1 MSLSYIMMGL
11 GWVLKL
17 MYMLCSNYGV
27 ALILFTIIVKAILFP
42 LTLKQQKSMMK
53 TQKLQPILNELQ
65 QKYGNDKEKLNQE
78 TMKIYQKYKIN
89 PMSGCLPLL
98 IQLPILLAL
107 YWVVRQPM
115 VYIMGFGGDEVWRA
129 INAIEDFSATN
140 PDAVN
145 ALLSS
150 MNIEGFNVFRDAN
163 YSNFGMY
170 EIQVARFL
178 QDYPDVMNSPWI
190 TEMGRNILVLNF
202 DFLGIDLSQTPD
214 LWSIVGLITG
224 NIPENFGWSTVGL
237 WLIAILSGVSAYA
250 SSKISQA
257 LQPQQQPQVDE
268 NGVEKANPMKTMM
281 IIMPIF
287 SAWIAFTLPAA
298 IGFYW
303 VLSNVIQIIQQVVIT
318 KFASVD
324 ISDEEIEGEILN
336 AKKNRKKRKK

>member
-1 MSLSYIMMGL
+1 MSYIMMGL

-115 VYIMGFGGDEVWRA
+115 VYIMGFGESEVWRA
-129 INAIEDFSATN
+129 INAIEEFSATN

>member
-1 MSLSYIMMGL
+1 MMGL

-17 MYMLCSNYGV
+17 MYMICSNYGV

-53 TQKLQPILNELQ
+53 TQKLQPLLNELQ

-78 TMKIYQKYKIN
+78 TMKLYQKYKIN

-202 DFLGIDLSQTPD
+202 DFLGIDLSQTPN

>member
-115 VYIMGFGGDEVWRA
+115 VYIMGFGESEVWRA
-129 INAIEDFSATN
+129 INAIEEFSATN

-224 NIPENFGWSTVGL
+224 NIPENFGWGTVGL

-303 VLSNVIQIIQQVVIT
+303 VLSNVIQIIQQVAIT
-318 KFASVD
+318 KLASVD

>member
-1 MSLSYIMMGL
+1 MMGL

-115 VYIMGFGGDEVWRA
+115 VYIMGFGESEVWRA
-129 INAIEDFSATN
+129 INAIEEFSATN

-178 QDYPDVMNSPWI
+178 QDYPDVMKSPWI

>member
-1 MSLSYIMMGL
+1 MSYIMMGL

-115 VYIMGFGGDEVWRA
+115 VYIMGFGESEVWRA
-129 INAIEDFSATN
+129 INAIEEFSATN

-178 QDYPDVMNSPWI
+178 QDYPDVMKSPWI

>member
-1 MSLSYIMMGL
+1 MSYIMMGL

-115 VYIMGFGGDEVWRA
+115 VYIMGFGESEVWRA
-129 INAIEDFSATN
+129 INAIEEFSATN

-145 ALLSS
+145 ALLPS

>member
-1 MSLSYIMMGL
+1 MSYIMMGL

-17 MYMLCSNYGV
+17 MYMICSNYGV

-53 TQKLQPILNELQ
+53 TQKLQPLLNELQ

-78 TMKIYQKYKIN
+78 TMKLYQKYKIN

-202 DFLGIDLSQTPD
+202 DFLG
-214 LWSIVGLITG
+214 G
-224 NIPENFGWSTVGL
+224 
-237 WLIAILSGVSAYA
+237 
-250 SSKISQA
+250 
-257 LQPQQQPQVDE
+257 
-268 NGVEKANPMKTMM
+268 
-281 IIMPIF
+281 
-287 SAWIAFTLPAA
+287 
-298 IGFYW
+298 
-303 VLSNVIQIIQQVVIT
+303 
-318 KFASVD
+318 
-324 ISDEEIEGEILN
+324 
-336 AKKNRKKRKK
+336 R

>member
-1 MSLSYIMMGL
+1 MSYIMMGL

-115 VYIMGFGGDEVWRA
+115 VYIMGFGESEVWRA